1 MRQKNR
7 PFQWIM
13 NVLWVLCF
21 GLVSIHQSTFA
32 QTYSPNGPAKYNPNA
47 VFEVKI
53 SEVPYRKNTAGRQLM
68 ARVYEPQGTGPFPVV
83 IDFHGGA
90 WNNKDRKAEQPMNLA
105 LAKSGLLVVAVD
117 MTVASESPYPANL
130 QDAHYAI
137 RWLKYNAH
145 QWHGDASTLGVYGS
159 STGGH
164 VAELLAMKPFDP
176 EYSAI
181 PFPQAPQLN
190 AVVKYIAA
198 RSPISNPL
206 ARYQN
211 AVNLQRDRM
220 INNHYTYFK
229 PWSTIYLANPQ
240 FMLDRKEPV
249 SKPPMLIIVGANDD
263 NVLPEIQEKF
273 AQSYQA
279 AGGQIQ
285 LKIFP
290 DSDHEWV
297 AKEGIQTDIARKTV
311 KEFIA
316 NQLNK

>member
-1 MRQKNR
+1 MRLSENYR
-7 PFQWIM
+7 IARLFLSM
-13 NVLWVLCF
+13 MF
-21 GLVSIHQSTFA
+21 FSILMYCQNSFA
-32 QTYSPNGPAKYNPNA
+32 QTNIPQRTLQYNPNA

-68 ARVYEPQGTGPFPVV
+68 ARVYAPQGTGPFPVV

-90 WNNKDRKAEQPMNLA
+90 WNNKDRKAEQPMDSA

-117 MTVASESPYPANL
+117 MTVAPEAPYPANL

-137 RWLKYNAH
+137 RWLKHNAA
-145 QWHGDASTLGVYGS
+145 QWQGDPSTLGVYGS

-164 VAELLAMKPFDP
+164 VAELIGMKPFDP
-176 EYSAI
+176 DYAAL
-181 PFPQAPQLN
+181 PFPEAPQLD
-190 AVVKYIAA
+190 ATVKYIAA

-211 AVNLQRDRM
+211 AVNLKRERM
-220 INNHYTYFK
+220 ENNHYTYFK
-229 PWSTIYLANPQ
+229 PWSTIYIANPQ
-240 FMLDRKEPV
+240 FILDRHE
-249 SKPPMLIIVGANDD
+249 SIIKPPMLIIVGANDD

-273 AQSYQA
+273 VKSYKA
-279 AGGQIQ
+279 VGGDVQF
-285 LKIFP
+285 KIFP

-297 AKEGIQTDIARKTV
+297 AKEGVQTDLARKTV

-316 NQLNK
+316 HQLQK

>member
-1 MRQKNR
+1 
-7 PFQWIM
+7 M
-13 NVLWVLCF
+13 NTQSQRKQYVLFSL
-21 GLVSIHQSTFA
+21 LVSCMLFCQLIFA
-32 QTYSPNGPAKYNPNA
+32 QSNTSNVTKYNPNA
-47 VFEVKI
+47 AFEVKV
-53 SEVPYRKNTAGRQLM
+53 SEVPYRKNSAGRELM

-90 WNNKDRKAEQPMNLA
+90 WNNKDRKAEQPMDMA

-117 MTVASESPYPANL
+117 LTLAPESAYPANL

-137 RWLKYNAH
+137 RWLKWNAKKW
-145 QWHGDASTLGVYGS
+145 QGDASTLGVYGS

-164 VAELLAMKPFDP
+164 VAELIGMKPFDP
-176 EYSAI
+176 EYAAL
-181 PFPQAPQLN
+181 PFPEAPQLD
-190 AVVKYIAA
+190 ASVKYIAA
-198 RSPISNPL
+198 RSPISDPL

-211 AVNLQRDRM
+211 AVNLKRERM

-229 PWSTIYLANPQ
+229 PWSTIYIANPQ
-240 FMLDRKEPV
+240 FILDRKEAIT
-249 SKPPMLIIVGANDD
+249 KPPMLIIVGANDD

-273 AQSYQA
+273 VKSYRA
-279 AGGQIQ
+279 AGGNIQ

-297 AKEGIQTDIARKTV
+297 AKEGVQTDIARKTV

-316 NQLNK
+316 NQLAQ

>member
-1 MRQKNR
+1 MRLKYRSIKFIINI
-7 PFQWIM
+7 FG
-13 NVLWVLCF
+13 VLCF
-21 GLVSIHQSTFA
+21 SLLSTHQTAFA
-32 QTYSPNGPAKYNPNA
+32 QTYSSHGVAKYNPNA
-47 VFEVKI
+47 TFEVKI
-53 SEVPYRKNTAGRQLM
+53 SEVPYRKNAAGRQLM

-117 MTVASESPYPANL
+117 MTVASETPYPANL

-137 RWLKYNAH
+137 RWLKFNAH
-145 QWHGDASTLGVYGS
+145 KWHGDAKTLGVYGS

-164 VAELLAMKPFDP
+164 VAELIGMKPNDP

-181 PFPQAPQLN
+181 PFPEAPQLD

-206 ARYQN
+206 ACYQN

-240 FMLDRKEPV
+240 FILDRKEPI

-263 NVLPEIQEKF
+263 NVLPEI
-273 AQSYQA
+273 
-279 AGGQIQ
+279 
-285 LKIFP
+285 
-290 DSDHEWV
+290 
-297 AKEGIQTDIARKTV
+297 
-311 KEFIA
+311 
-316 NQLNK
+316 

>member
-1 MRQKNR
+1 
-7 PFQWIM
+7 M
-13 NVLWVLCF
+13 NTQSQRKQYVSFSLFVSCMLLCQM
-21 GLVSIHQSTFA
+21 VFA
-32 QTYSPNGPAKYNPNA
+32 QSYISTGTKYNPNA
-47 VFEVKI
+47 TFEVKV
-53 SEVPYRKNTAGRQLM
+53 SEVPYRKNSAGRELM

-90 WNNKDRKAEQPMNLA
+90 WNNKDRKAEQPMDIA

-117 MTVASESPYPANL
+117 MTVASESAYPANL

-137 RWLKYNAH
+137 RWLKWNAKKW
-145 QWHGDASTLGVYGS
+145 QGDASTLGVYGS

-164 VAELLAMKPFDP
+164 VAELIGMKPFDP
-176 EYSAI
+176 DYAAI
-181 PFPQAPQLN
+181 PFAEAPQLDSR
-190 AVVKYIAA
+190 VKYIAA
-198 RSPISNPL
+198 RSPISDPL

-211 AVNLQRDRM
+211 AVNLKRDRM

-240 FMLDRKEPV
+240 FILDRKEAIT
-249 SKPPMLIIVGANDD
+249 KPPMFIIVGANDD
-263 NVLPEIQEKF
+263 NVVPEIQERFVK
-273 AQSYQA
+273 SYRA
-279 AGGQIQ
+279 AGGAIQ

-297 AKEGIQTDIARKTV
+297 AKEGLQTDIARKTV

-316 NQLNK
+316 SQVNQ

>member
-1 MRQKNR
+1 MRHKLIKSLR
-7 PFQWIM
+7 TIF
-13 NVLWVLCF
+13 
-21 GLVSIHQSTFA
+21 SITLKIFIFNFA
-32 QTYSPNGPAKYNPNA
+32 SLAFSQTYSSSGPEKYNPNA

-53 SEVPYRKNTAGRQLM
+53 SEVLYRKNTAGRQLM
-68 ARVYEPQGTGPFPVV
+68 ARVYEPQGNGPFPVV

-90 WNNKDRKAEQPMNLA
+90 WNNKDRKAEQPMDLA

-117 MTVASESPYPANL
+117 MTVASESPYPANI

-137 RWLKYNAH
+137 RWLKHNAR
-145 QWHGDASTLGVYGS
+145 QWHGDGNTLGVYGS

-164 VAELLAMKPFDP
+164 VAELIGMKPFDQD
-176 EYSAI
+176 YSAL
-181 PFPQAPQLN
+181 PFIEAPQLD
-190 AVVKYIAA
+190 ATVKYIAA

-229 PWSTIYLANPQ
+229 PWSTIYSANPQ
-240 FMLDRKEPV
+240 FILDRKESI
-249 SKPPMLIIVGANDD
+249 SKPPMLIIVGADDD

-273 AQSYQA
+273 VKSYKA
-279 AGGQIQ
+279 VGGDIQ

-297 AKEGIQTDIARKTV
+297 AKEGLQTDIARKTV
-311 KEFIA
+311 KDFIA
-316 NQLNK
+316 SQLNK

>member
-1 MRQKNR
+1 MKMHLRR
-7 PFQWIM
+7 LHYVTLSLFLPC
-13 NVLWVLCF
+13 VLF
-21 GLVSIHQSTFA
+21 GQLIFA
-32 QTYSPNGPAKYNPNA
+32 QSNVSSVTKYNPNG
-47 VFEVKI
+47 VFEVKV
-53 SEVPYRKNTAGRQLM
+53 SEVPYRKNSAGRELL

-90 WNNKDRKAEQPMNLA
+90 WNNKDRKAEQPMDMA

-117 MTVASESPYPANL
+117 MTVASESAYPANL

-137 RWLKYNAH
+137 RWLKWNAKKW
-145 QWHGDASTLGVYGS
+145 QGDASTLGVYGS

-164 VAELLAMKPFDP
+164 VAELIGMKPFDP
-176 EYSAI
+176 DYAVI
-181 PFPQAPQLN
+181 PFPEAPQLD
-190 AVVKYIAA
+190 ARVRYIAA
-198 RSPISNPL
+198 RSPISDPL

-211 AVNLQRDRM
+211 AVNLKRDRM

-229 PWSTIYLANPQ
+229 PWPTIYLANPQ
-240 FMLDRKEPV
+240 FILDRKEV
-249 SKPPMLIIVGANDD
+249 ITKPPMLIIVGANDD

-273 AQSYQA
+273 VKSYRA
-279 AGGQIQ
+279 AGGNIQ

-297 AKEGIQTDIARKTV
+297 AKEGVQTDIARKTV

-316 NQLNK
+316 SQLSQ